1 MKITGAL
8 ARVLRHVH
16 IEALRLVAAV
26 GHVAH
31 QAHAG
36 RHVLARRTG
45 VAVVER
51 GVIGGPGGAAR
62 FDPVAQGGGSQA
74 WVATASSR
82 AIDSRRR
89 AGFITAP
96 GVVDRVPIIQ

>member
-1 MKITGAL
+1 MKITGA
-8 ARVLRHVH
+8 AYPVLRHVH

-62 FDPVAQGGGSQA
+62 FDPVAQGRAASLGGNGKQQGNRQQ
-74 WVATASSR
+74 TAGRFHHGSR
-82 AIDSRRR
+82 S
-89 AGFITAP
+89 G
-96 GVVDRVPIIQ
+96 